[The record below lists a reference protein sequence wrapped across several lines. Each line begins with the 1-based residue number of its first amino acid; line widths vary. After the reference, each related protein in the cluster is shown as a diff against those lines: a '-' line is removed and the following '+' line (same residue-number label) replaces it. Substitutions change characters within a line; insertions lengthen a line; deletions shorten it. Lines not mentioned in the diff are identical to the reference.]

1 MTYPAPSINKGFALP
16 AAIFLVVIVGLI
28 ISGLERI
35 NNNQIATSTMGLQS
49 SRAYAAAYSGM
60 EWAAYRV
67 KSTTACPATGVIA
80 GLDLEGFQVAVKSCS
95 FSSYVE
101 GAVTVNTFDIRVLA
115 TYGGEAQY
123 GVSPDFASRELS
135 VSMVIEN

>member
-1 MTYPAPSINKGFALP
+1 MMNRKSSIQKGFALP

-28 ISGLERI
+28 IAGLQRI
-35 NNNQIATSTMGLQS
+35 SSSQIATSTMGFQS
-49 SRAYAAAYSGM
+49 SRAYMAAFSGI

-67 KSTTACPATGVIA
+67 KTTTACPATGVIA
-80 GLDLEGFQVAVKSCS
+80 GLTLMGFQVDVKSCVAGV
-95 FSSYVE
+95 FND
-101 GAVTVNTFDIRVLA
+101 GAVVVNTFDIRVLA

>member
-1 MTYPAPSINKGFALP
+1 MMNRKHSAQKGFALP
-16 AAIFLVVIVGLI
+16 AAIFLVVIVALI
-28 ISGLERI
+28 IAGLQRI
-35 NNNQIATSTMGLQS
+35 NSNQIATSTMGFQS
-49 SRAYAAAYSGM
+49 SRAYMAAYSGI
-60 EWAAYRV
+60 EWVAYRV
-67 KSTTACPATGVIA
+67 KTTTVCPATGAIA
-80 GLDLEGFQVAVKSCS
+80 GLTLMGFQVNVKSCVVGT
-95 FSSYVE
+95 YND